1 MDDDEYELEEEPED
15 VPSPSPPSQPTKPEI
30 PIDTQLEQLD
40 PALADWFHIDD
51 EKLAAARSK
60 EQTQKGGEDDSDTQS
75 ETETEAD
82 SENEDVKKE
91 DTDEWIALRG
101 VSETTTR
108 ATEEPDGD
116 EDMVVVEVSGLNKLM
131 DIDDGY

>member
-1 MDDDEYELEEEPED
+1 MDDGEYELEEEPED
-15 VPSPSPPSQPTKPEI
+15 VPSPSPPPQPTKPEI

-60 EQTQKGGEDDSDTQS
+60 EQTQKGGEDDSETQS

-91 DTDEWIALRG
+91 DTDEWIDLRG

-108 ATEEPDGD
+108 ATEEPDEDG
-116 EDMVVVEVSGLNKLM
+116 DMVVVEVSRSN
-131 DIDDGY
+131 